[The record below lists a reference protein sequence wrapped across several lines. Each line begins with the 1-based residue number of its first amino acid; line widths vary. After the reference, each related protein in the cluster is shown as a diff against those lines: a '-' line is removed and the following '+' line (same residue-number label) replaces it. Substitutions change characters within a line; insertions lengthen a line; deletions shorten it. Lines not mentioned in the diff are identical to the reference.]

1 MYLRV
6 EHKKKNFK
14 KTWKLESGHKSFSLG
29 HSKQADLRLDASYP
43 GITGVIQFNDGIW
56 SYTHLST
63 QVDNSSSD
71 NQNDRFIPIEGPTV
85 VPLQEEGE
93 LHLFP
98 YDKQVQLFSKMTPE
112 QKADLSIPK
121 VWLIWRRNNRVWYSE
136 FVNQEQILRWP
147 HNKKPLALKPT
158 SEWQDTDSDGI
169 TLSYKLTGAPE
180 TKSFRTGA
188 FKVLF
193 DRSTRPYL
201 IGSLIACFL
210 TGLLPL
216 LSSRNKDLPKDV
228 VPPLSSSTVI
238 HLEPKKPQPPIPP
251 KNAVAKALAKM
262 AVPKS
267 DSSPKQS
274 SKKAL
279 GQVFSQIGKHS
290 LKSIAVGNG
299 PKTIAITATTQ
310 PTPTSAKTFKALGS
324 LGTGSG
330 LHPSQFAK
338 GLPKEGGVGAAQ
350 GNSIGGTHLGQISQ
364 GNVGQG
370 DLGLLHKE
378 SEISGGLDRDV
389 IAKYIQSQKGKILF
403 CYERQL
409 SANPG
414 LFGKVSVK
422 FQIAAGGEVETYN
435 VTETTLSNE
444 SVESCLL
451 QLISKWQFPKPKG
464 GVKVLVS
471 YPFVFK
477 SLN

>member
-29 HSKQADLRLDASYP
+29 HSKQADLRLDSSYP

-56 SYTHLST
+56 SYTHLNNNVEAS
-63 QVDNSSSD
+63 NH
-71 NQNDRFIPIEGPTV
+71 NDRFIPIEGPTV
-85 VPLQEEGE
+85 VPLQEDGE

-112 QKADLSIPK
+112 QKANLSTPQ

-136 FVNQEQILRWP
+136 FVTQEQELRWP
-147 HNKKPLALKPT
+147 HNKKPLVLKPT
-158 SEWQDTDSDGI
+158 GEWQDTDSDGI
-169 TLSYKLTGAPE
+169 TLSYKLTGTPE
-180 TKSFRTGA
+180 TKGFRTGA

-216 LSSRNKDLPKDV
+216 LSSRNKDLPKETQ
-228 VPPLSSSTVI
+228 PPTNNSTVI
-238 HLEPKKPQPPIPP
+238 HLEPKKQQPPTPP

-267 DSSPKQS
+267 NSSPKPS

-279 GQVFSQIGKHS
+279 GQVFSLIGKHS
-290 LKSIAVGNG
+290 LKNIAVGNG
-299 PKTIAITATTQ
+299 PKTISITATTQ
-310 PTPTSAKTFKALGS
+310 PTPTSATTFKALGS

-330 LHPSQFAK
+330 LHPSQFTK
-338 GLPKEGGVGAAQ
+338 GLAKEGGVGAAQ

-378 SEISGGLDRDV
+378 SEISGGLDREV

-435 VTETTLSNE
+435 ITETTLSNE